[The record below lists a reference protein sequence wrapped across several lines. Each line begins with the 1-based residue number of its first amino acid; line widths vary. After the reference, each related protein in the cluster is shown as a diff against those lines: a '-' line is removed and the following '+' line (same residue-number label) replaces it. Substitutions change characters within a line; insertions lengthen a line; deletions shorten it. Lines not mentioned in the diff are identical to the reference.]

1 MKTGIFGGTFNPF
14 HNGHL
19 SLLCRMREALS
30 LDRVI
35 VIPTALPPH
44 KDGSPVIEGYHRIEM
59 CRLAVKDL
67 ENVFV
72 SDMEIAR
79 GGQSYT
85 VDTLRMLC
93 TQYPNDELYLM
104 VGGDSYLQLGT
115 WYCSDE
121 IYRLATV
128 VGIARLGGEEEKLLE
143 LHEKLE
149 GEGKHTVVV
158 SCDEP
163 VEISSTDYRDNN
175 IGEVP
180 AEVEDYI
187 IQNGLYGREIRI
199 PVDLDELTSYL
210 RLNLSPKR
218 FTHTLN
224 VASEAIRL
232 AKVYEE
238 NENLAYIAGL
248 LHDICKEMPKDA
260 QWELIKDEDI
270 AKEPEFAMCPHA
282 WHGAAAAKFSEREF
296 SVKNAEILNAIR
308 YHTTGRGEMSRLEEI
323 IYMADL
329 VCADR
334 TYPGVEALRAKTYK
348 SLEEAL
354 FEAFAF
360 ALYDLPREGS
370 PIVSDTIKAYN
381 RYAIW
386 RKAQTAEA

>member
-1 MKTGIFGGTFNPF
+1 MKIGIFGGTFNPF

-19 SLLCRMREALS
+19 SLLCGIRDALS

-35 VIPTALPPH
+35 IIPTALPPH
-44 KDGSPVIEGYHRIEM
+44 KDGSPVVEGYHRMEM

-72 SDMEIAR
+72 SDMELKR
-79 GGQSYT
+79 GGHSYT
-85 VDTLRMLC
+85 VDTLRTLR

-115 WYCSDE
+115 WYCAEE

-128 VGIARLGGEEEKLLE
+128 AGAPRLKGEEEKMLE
-143 LHEKLE
+143 LQKKLE
-149 GEGKHTVVV
+149 SECKHTVVV
-158 SCDEP
+158 HCDEP
-163 VEISSTDYRDNN
+163 VEMSSTDYRENN
-175 IGEVP
+175 VSDIP
-180 AEVEDYI
+180 ADIEDYI
-187 IQNGLYGREIRI
+187 IQNGLYNREMRI
-199 PVDLDELTSYL
+199 PIDLDELTSYL
-210 RLNLSPKR
+210 RMNLSPKR

-238 NENLAYIAGL
+238 NEHLAYIAGL

-260 QWELIKDEDI
+260 QWELIKDEET
-270 AKEPEFAMCPHA
+270 AKEPEFIACPHA
-282 WHGAAAAKFSEREF
+282 WHGAAASNFSKREF
-296 SVKNAEILNAIR
+296 QIKNTEILNAIR

-354 FEAFAF
+354 FEAFVF

-370 PIVSDTIKAYN
+370 PVVSDTIKAYN
-381 RYAIW
+381 RYALW
-386 RKAQTAEA
+386 KKSQTAEA